1 MTLFRIALLIL
12 AIVQAVLAVFTALV
26 GSPPPGEPLWS
37 VLVDVL
43 VHPLCAAGLLLLV
56 ALPRPAAPL
65 IFGIAALLMLN
76 VVADLSF
83 ALMIAQGAMKGDW
96 WLPLILMVVP
106 AIGVVYALVLTRLRR
121 RPAPV

>member
-1 MTLFRIALLIL
+1 M
-12 AIVQAVLAVFTALV
+12 
-26 GSPPPGEPLWS
+26 
-37 VLVDVL
+37 

-96 WLPLILMVVP
+96 WLPLLLMVVP
-106 AIGVVYALVLTRLRR
+106 AIGVVYALALTRLRR
-121 RPAPV
+121 RPAPI